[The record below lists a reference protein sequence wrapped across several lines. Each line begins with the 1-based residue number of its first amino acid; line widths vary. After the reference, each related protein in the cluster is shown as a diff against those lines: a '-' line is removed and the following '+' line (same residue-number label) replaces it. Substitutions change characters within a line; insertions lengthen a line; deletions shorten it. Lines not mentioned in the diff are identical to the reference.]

1 MGKEES
7 AVKLK
12 KNQNDILRPEIIKRV
27 LIWGILLLVL
37 AAAKCSFFSNL
48 HICPATPDL
57 LVGAVAAITLL
68 DSKKSAAIFA
78 VAAGIV
84 SDALGGAGISL
95 SPVVYLLIAALVA
108 VLGEKMLPAFPSYA
122 VLLIPAILAR
132 ELIGMAEIFVLYRSL
147 PTLEVILG
155 TFLPEA
161 ICTFIF
167 CLGLYPLIKLCS
179 LPLGAR
185 NKFSF

>member
-1 MGKEES
+1 M
-7 AVKLK
+7 KLK
-12 KNQNDILRPEIIKRV
+12 KKQNDILRPEIIKRV
-27 LIWGILLLVL
+27 LIWGILLLIL
-37 AAAKCSFFSNL
+37 AAAQCSFFSNL

-57 LVGAVAAITLL
+57 LLGAVAAITLL

-78 VAAGIV
+78 VAAGIA

-95 SPVVYLLIAALVA
+95 SPIVYLLIAAMVA

-122 VLLIPAILAR
+122 VLLIPAVLAK
-132 ELIGMAEIFVLYRSL
+132 ELLGVTEIFILYRSL
-147 PTLEVILG
+147 PSIGVILG
-155 TFLPEA
+155 TFLPET
-161 ICTFIF
+161 ICTFVL
-167 CLGLYPLIKLCS
+167 CLGVYPVIKLCS